1 LARVTRKSII
11 SGIVRTLELKRYTQE
26 EFERKYHSVK
36 EGKVSLEEAFPDISQ
51 NAKNFIVYGTTEKEW
66 ELTEYGENRGEI
78 PLIFD
83 TYK

>member
-1 LARVTRKSII
+1 MARITRKSII
-11 SGIVRTLELKRYTQE
+11 TGITRTLELKKYTQD
-26 EFERKYHSVK
+26 EFEQRIHAVK

-66 ELTEYGENRGEI
+66 ESTEYGENRGEI

-83 TYK
+83 SPN